1 MTLELMTQS
10 VPLNEDGH
18 TQTCTNEE
26 HGSVL
31 QSLQQRITKFQGTT
45 GAPWRTK
52 APFRSFSSSVFASFQ
67 KFITAV

>member
-10 VPLNEDGH
+10 VPLNGDGH

-26 HGSVL
+26 HASVL
-31 QSLQQRITKFQGTT
+31 QSLQQRNAKFLGDTS
-45 GAPWRTK
+45 APWCTK
-52 APFRSFSSSVFASFQ
+52 ATFRSFSSSVFASFQ